1 MSGYSGTAKN
11 ALLLATTPSLL
22 ANGMKFSTKDKDN
35 DKKADGNC
43 AADPARLNGW
53 WYNDCS
59 LSCLNYD
66 TLAQW
71 YRLEKAKD
79 VTQSRMWV
87 KAPGNVTITL
97 CLFVCLCVCLFVMC
111 IKVQGTYT
119 HTKKRYGIRI
129 MTNRIT
135 I

>member
-1 MSGYSGTAKN
+1 MHASSDDWITAQYSSFSISDDTDKYRLSVSGYSGTAKN
-11 ALLLATTPSLL
+11 ALLFATPASLL
-22 ANGMKFSTKDKDN
+22 ANGMKFSTKDEDN
-35 DKKADGNC
+35 DNNADGNC

-71 YRLEKAKD
+71 YRLERAKD

-97 CLFVCLCVCLFVMC
+97 CLFVCLCV
-111 IKVQGTYT
+111 
-119 HTKKRYGIRI
+119 R
-129 MTNRIT
+129 
-135 I
+135 

>member
-1 MSGYSGTAKN
+1 VSGYIAGGTAKN
-11 ALLLATTPSLL
+11 ALLFATPLSLL
-22 ANGMKFSTKDKDN
+22 ANGMKFSTKDEDN
-35 DKKADGNC
+35 DNNADGNC

-71 YRLEKAKD
+71 YRLERAKD

-97 CLFVCLCVCLFVMC
+97 CLFVCLFVCLSCASRF
-111 IKVQGTYT
+111 KVHT
-119 HTKKRYGIRI
+119 HIQRNVIRI